1 MQIISET
8 HHSRSLDLATEY
20 VGGGLEMCST
30 HAKRRSVVKWG
41 VRCGAAALDL
51 REAGRWVPGS
61 ADFEGYWRDGAGRR
75 AEARASGEP
84 DPIYNVWVWE
94 PIVHDAPT

>member
-61 ADFEGYWRDGAGRR
+61 ADFDGYWRDGAGRR

-94 PIVHDAPT
+94 PTVHGAVT